1 MPMRYVCEK
10 LTTNG
15 VFTGGIEGPACDH
28 EGYVYAV
35 NYGKQ
40 GTIGKVSPDGS
51 GEIWLEL
58 PNGSV
63 GNGIRFNR
71 AGDMFIADYVNHN
84 IYQVPAGSKKISIF
98 AHEPQMNQPNDIAIT
113 RDGYL
118 FASDPNWDEGNGD
131 LWMIDPTGKIT
142 KMESNMGTTNGVE
155 VSPHDDILYV
165 NESLQRKIWAYDL
178 NAAKEISNKRLLIE
192 FEDYSLDGMRCDMDG
207 NLYVTRFGKG
217 TIAKISPEGI
227 VLLEI
232 PLHGTDCTNICFG
245 GPDGRR
251 AYVTVSDQGN
261 IQSFLVNTPGRCW
274 GIWRD

>member
-1 MPMRYVCEK
+1 
-10 LTTNG
+10 
-15 VFTGGIEGPACDH
+15 
-28 EGYVYAV
+28 
-35 NYGKQ
+35 
-40 GTIGKVSPDGS
+40 
-51 GEIWLEL
+51 
-58 PNGSV
+58 
-63 GNGIRFNR
+63 
-71 AGDMFIADYVNHN
+71 
-84 IYQVPAGSKKISIF
+84 
-98 AHEPQMNQPNDIAIT
+98 MNQPNDIAIT